1 MEVILSREKN
11 ASLLVD
17 HISRMV
23 IVSQSRVFGCVSS
36 DLSIWGSSHL
46 VLSIPL
52 KKFSYFF
59 FPLVQLWLTGCDRN
73 EA

>member
-11 ASLLVD
+11 AFFLID

-23 IVSQSRVFGCVSS
+23 IVSQSHGFGRVSF

-46 VLSIPL
+46 VLSLPL
-52 KKFSYFF
+52 KNIQLFF

>member
-23 IVSQSRVFGCVSS
+23 IVSQSRVIGCVSS

-46 VLSIPL
+46 VLSLPL
-52 KKFSYFF
+52 KKIQLFF
-59 FPLVQLWLTGCDRN
+59 FSPRTTLADRL
-73 EA
+73 